1 MFLIGVVGWLAI
13 PAVCASAA
21 EYGATVQ
28 ALDNVFSE
36 QIVRIEPGQ
45 AVEWTNE
52 GHTPHTVT
60 ADDGSWDSADLQ
72 PGASFSRTFDAPGV
86 YTYYCRYHGSPGA
99 GMVGTVAVGDVPL
112 PGGNGSVTP
121 AIEQPPAGFSDTVR
135 VPHDEPTIQAGVDA
149 VKSGGMVLV
158 APGVYDEQVTVTTP
172 YITIRGENRNTTIID
187 GGFERANGIQVI
199 EADGVVIQ
207 NLTARNNLLNG
218 FFWSRVHGYWGS
230 YLTAYDN
237 GDYGLFAY
245 DSMFGQ
251 FDHSYASGSPDS
263 GFYIGQC
270 SP

>member
-1 MFLIGVVGWLAI
+1 MI
-13 PAVCASAA
+13 
-21 EYGATVQ
+21 
-28 ALDNVFSE
+28 
-36 QIVRIEPGQ
+36 
-45 AVEWTNE
+45 
-52 GHTPHTVT
+52 
-60 ADDGSWDSADLQ
+60 
-72 PGASFSRTFDAPGV
+72 
-86 YTYYCRYHGSPGA
+86 
-99 GMVGTVAVGDVPL
+99 GTVAVGDVPL

-121 AIEQPPAGFSDTVR
+121 EIEQPPAGFSDTVR

-149 VKSGGMVLV
+149 VKPGGMVLI

-172 YITIRGENRNTTIID
+172 YITIRGEDRNTTIID

-199 EADGVVIQ
+199 EADGVSIQ

-218 FFWSRVHGYWGS
+218 FYWTSVHGYWGS

-245 DSMFGQ
+245 DSVYGQ

-270 SP
+270 SPCHAVITDVLSDEQRGRLLAGRTPAATSRS